1 MLEVNIHNAHCIL
14 GIEKNATKTVIKK
27 AFRKKAL
34 SCHPDKNPDDP
45 KAASEIFVQLCQAQ
59 AILLEKLIVI
69 PSQNNTTT
77 ASHNTNNDNTN
88 ESNSNVPPENFT
100 TNPSDSS
107 DEYQVCPMCNTLF
120 PKSDVTLEEFVTH
133 VNSHFEET
141 TSTSDYSSSEPTTRT
156 FNKNAQKQNQQQED
170 HLDEDDILTSAP
182 MDFGSDRDGGK
193 GRNMYSQFYGSQRTR
208 RWYSNYRSHTGIW
221 KTSRITSNNQ
231 NWKSARSDNTKYHSS
246 IDVDLEDVPF
256 QPNKCDRI
264 MASIILSSIV
274 GGFLFCLIYG
284 YVMFV
289 NDHNDGKINKR
300 HFFKRQD
307 Y

>member
-14 GIEKNATKTVIKK
+14 GIEKNATVTVIKK

-59 AILLEKLIVI
+59 AILLDKPTVI

-77 ASHNTNNDNTN
+77 ASNNNDT
-88 ESNSNVPPENFT
+88 ESNPNVPPPEDFT
-100 TNPSDSS
+100 THPSESS

-141 TSTSDYSSSEPTTRT
+141 TTTSDYSSSEPRTRT
-156 FNKNAQKQNQQQED
+156 FNKNAQNQNQQD
-170 HLDEDDILTSAP
+170 LLDEDDISTSPP
-182 MDFGSDRDGGK
+182 MDFGSARDGGR

-284 YVMFV
+284 YVMFI
-289 NDHNDGKINKR
+289 NDHNDAKINKR

>member
-14 GIEKNATKTVIKK
+14 GIEKNATVTVIKK

-59 AILLEKLIVI
+59 AILLDKPTVI

-77 ASHNTNNDNTN
+77 ASNNNDT
-88 ESNSNVPPENFT
+88 ESNPNVPPPEDFT
-100 TNPSDSS
+100 THPSESS

-141 TSTSDYSSSEPTTRT
+141 TTSDYSSSEPRTRT
-156 FNKNAQKQNQQQED
+156 FNKNAQNQNQQD
-170 HLDEDDILTSAP
+170 LLDEDDISTSPP
-182 MDFGSDRDGGK
+182 MDFGSARDGGR

-284 YVMFV
+284 YVMFI
-289 NDHNDGKINKR
+289 NDHNDAKINKR
-300 HFFKRQD
+300 QFFKRQD

>member
-14 GIEKNATKTVIKK
+14 GIEKDATKTVIKK

-59 AILLEKLIVI
+59 AILLDNLIV
-69 PSQNNTTT
+69 SQNNST
-77 ASHNTNNDNTN
+77 AKNDEENTN
-88 ESNSNVPPENFT
+88 VPENFP
-100 TNPSDSS
+100 PSSESS
-107 DEYQVCPMCNTLF
+107 DEHQVCPMCEALF
-120 PKSDVTLEEFVTH
+120 PKNDVTLEEFVTH
-133 VNSHFEET
+133 VNSHFNFEET
-141 TSTSDYSSSEPTTRT
+141 TTNDSPESSANPNTNFSSFGQPEPTT
-156 FNKNAQKQNQQQED
+156 FKQNAQNQQ
-170 HLDEDDILTSAP
+170 DDNGDDGDFSMP
-182 MDFGSDRDGGK
+182 MDFGARG
-193 GRNMYSQFYGSQRTR
+193 NTYSQFYGSQRTR

-221 KTSRITSNNQ
+221 KTSRNTNQNHHCNKSNN
-231 NWKSARSDNTKYHSS
+231 NKYHSS
-246 IDVDLEDVPF
+246 IEVDLEDVPF

-284 YVMFV
+284 YVKMHT
-289 NDHNDGKINKR
+289 DYNDGKIDKK

>member
-14 GIEKNATKTVIKK
+14 GIEKNATVTVIKK

-59 AILLEKLIVI
+59 AILLDKPTVI

-77 ASHNTNNDNTN
+77 ASNNNDT
-88 ESNSNVPPENFT
+88 ESNPNVPPPEDFT
-100 TNPSDSS
+100 THPSESS
-107 DEYQVCPMCNTLF
+107 GEYQVCPMCNTLF
-120 PKSDVTLEEFVTH
+120 PKSNVTLEEFVTH

-141 TSTSDYSSSEPTTRT
+141 TTSDYSSSEPRTRT
-156 FNKNAQKQNQQQED
+156 FNKNAQNQNQQD
-170 HLDEDDILTSAP
+170 LLDEDDISTSPP
-182 MDFGSDRDGGK
+182 MDFGSARDGGR

-264 MASIILSSIV
+264 MASVILSSIV

-284 YVMFV
+284 YVMFI
-289 NDHNDGKINKR
+289 NDHNDAKINKR